1 MGSFIKKDL
10 LLFLRDRKEII
21 ITLALPILIIAVL
34 NFAFAGLLDND
45 EETTL
50 DLQLALVN
58 QDDDENIAEQLE
70 DKLVAEGSVDEAE
83 AAMIAERA
91 SYSDPVQALF
101 DFLESEDLQEWIT
114 VHELDE
120 VTAAEKVEQGEIDG
134 MLVIPNGFTVESLY
148 AGFTGKAPN
157 VSLAYKMEEETT
169 NNGTLYDIIHG
180 FIDNLNYQ
188 FAIQQ
193 IGGSNETEIVQ
204 PQGGVEQLG
213 EGETFTLAQYFT
225 LAMGILFA
233 LFLAITVAAKTG
245 EEIRQKVFNRI
256 LVTNSHPML
265 FLIGKMVSTFILASL
280 QMTVV
285 FILAHFIL
293 DVFPGR
299 SVDFWLGVGVIISLF
314 SLGVAGL
321 SAVFTSISLRMKDID
336 AANGV
341 FSAVVMV
348 LGVLGGN
355 FVPIYVF
362 PDWMQKLGEWTP
374 NGLSLSVLM
383 EWIQYEETS
392 SLMMPSL
399 MLIGFFIL
407 CLVIGLAMYPRR
419 GEA

>member
-10 LLFLRDRKEII
+10 LMFLRDRKELI
-21 ITLALPILIIAVL
+21 ITLALPIIIIAVL
-34 NFAFAGLLDND
+34 NFAFAGLLGSD
-45 EETTL
+45 EEISM

-58 QDDDENIAEQLE
+58 QDDSENVAQDLQK
-70 DKLVAEGSVDEAE
+70 KLVAESSIDETK
-83 AAMIAERA
+83 AATIAEQA
-91 SYSDPVQALF
+91 NYGDPVQALF
-101 DFLESEDLQEWIT
+101 GFLKSEDLQELVT

-120 VTAAEKVEQGEIDG
+120 AAAAEKVEQGEIDG
-134 MLVIPNGFTVESLY
+134 MLVIPDGFTVESLY
-148 AGFTGKAPN
+148 AAFTGKAPN
-157 VSLAYKMEEETT
+157 VSLIYKMKEETT

-188 FAIQQ
+188 FAIQH

-213 EGETFTLAQYFT
+213 KGEAFTLSQYFT

-233 LFLAITVAAKTG
+233 LFLSITVATKTG
-245 EEIRQKVFNRI
+245 EEIRQQVFNRI
-256 LVTNSHPML
+256 LVSNSHPIL
-265 FLIGKMVSTFILASL
+265 FLMGKMVSTFILASL

-299 SVDFWLGVGVIISLF
+299 SVEFWLGVGTIILLFALAVASL
-314 SLGVAGL
+314 A
-321 SAVFTSISLRMKDID
+321 AVFTSISLKMKNVD

-341 FSAVVMV
+341 FNAIVMV

-383 EWIQYEETS
+383 EWIQYEEAS
-392 SLMMPSL
+392 SLMIPSL

-407 CLVIGLAMYPRR
+407 CTVIGLAMYPRR

>member
-10 LLFLRDRKEII
+10 LMFLRDRKEILI
-21 ITLALPILIIAVL
+21 VLLLPIVIIFVL
-34 NFAFAGLLDND
+34 NLAFDGLFDSD
-45 EETTL
+45 EESTM

-58 QDDDENIAEQLE
+58 QDDNENVAEQLQQ
-70 DKLVAEGSVDEAE
+70 KLVAEGSVDEAE
-83 AAMIAERA
+83 AAVIAEQA
-91 SYSDPVQALF
+91 SYGDPVQALF
-101 DFLESEDLQEWIT
+101 GFLESEDLQEWVT
-114 VHELDE
+114 VHEQDE
-120 VTAAEKVEQGEIDG
+120 AVAAKKVEQGEIDG
-134 MLVIPNGFTVESLY
+134 MLVIPNGFAVESLY
-148 AGFTGKAPN
+148 AAFTGESPN
-157 VSLAYKMEEETT
+157 VSLIYKMEEETT
-169 NNGTLYDIIHG
+169 NNGTLYDIIHS

-213 EGETFTLAQYFT
+213 EGEAFTLSQYFT

-245 EEIRQKVFNRI
+245 EEIRQQVFNRI
-256 LVTNSHPML
+256 VVTNSHPML
-265 FLIGKMVSTFILASL
+265 FLVGKMVSTFILASL

-285 FILAHFIL
+285 FVLAHIIL

-299 SVDFWLGVGVIISLF
+299 SVDFWLGVGIIITLF
-314 SLGVAGL
+314 SLAVASL
-321 SAVFTSISLRMKDID
+321 AAVFTSISLRMKNVD

-341 FSAVVMV
+341 FNIIVMV

-362 PDWMQKLGEWTP
+362 PAWMQKLGEWTP

-383 EWIQYEETS
+383 EWIQYEQSS
-392 SLMMPSL
+392 SLIMPSL
-399 MLIGFFIL
+399 MLVGFFIL
-407 CLVIGLAMYPRR
+407 CTLVGLAMYPRR